1 MICRS
6 RSILNSFV
14 PSLDNEDD
22 PPELVMQK
30 WQHRTRHWNDV
41 VKQQFQ
47 LSYFGKVSY
56 EESQEMSIHEREYM
70 FGLLLEQKAAEKK
83 AQEEAR
89 KAAETAHKN
98 TPKKGKKPPRGRR
111 RR

>member
-6 RSILNSFV
+6 RSTPNSFV

-22 PPELVMQK
+22 PPELVMRK
-30 WQHRTRHWNDV
+30 WRHRTQHWNDV

-47 LSYFGKVSY
+47 LSYFGKVDY
-56 EESQEMSIHEREYM
+56 AVSQEMSIHEREYM

-89 KAAETAHKN
+89 KAADASRKN
-98 TPKKGKKPPRGRR
+98 APKSKPPRRGRR